1 MLISFYFFFFFL
13 YIANILWVT
22 RNPPKIFIA
31 AKAIAKKP
39 KILEVLNIVSEFP
52 DSPAIIAGLS
62 GSSESIFNFS
72 SIFGF
77 LAVTLA
83 AINIFG
89 GFLVTQR
96 MLAMYKKKKK
106 DKK

>member
-1 MLISFYFFFFFL
+1 M
-13 YIANILWVT
+13 YIANILCVT
-22 RNPPKIFIA
+22 RNPPKILIA

-39 KILEVLNIVSEFP
+39 NKLDELNTFCELP
-52 DSPAIIAGLS
+52 DNPAIIAGLS
-62 GSSESIFNFS
+62 GNSDTVFNTS

-77 LAVTLA
+77 LAIALA

-106 DKK
+106 DK